1 MRIDRF
7 AERIKT
13 ASLKEQRLITVSR
26 FILVLALCSL
36 FLTPTRAQSNV
47 TYTLKVGTTG
57 KVALL
62 DTFPE
67 VFAAEKVNICLDR
80 LRLLDRDAVRPASPV
95 RPSSGLLDSLD
106 FVFADG
112 PDEALWAW
120 GDSVYSYTDE
130 ANIAWALWRNKKEI
144 KNRTQRVLVAN
155 ARNAFEEYV
164 RQRTDT
170 SSHST
175 AWLGW
180 LLAGLLLMAGI
191 IYAITIVV
199 QRRKEKDLSSVEQE
213 TLRRKRMGLRRHYG
227 SQLYLWLLLLVLYA
241 PIALIAVFSFTKSKI
256 LGNWTGFSFDL
267 YVNLFSG
274 RADAGLNSAI
284 WYTLIIALIAAV
296 FSTLLG
302 TLAAIG
308 IYNMRARQRKVV
320 SFLNSVPMIN
330 PDIITGISL
339 FLLFVA
345 LGMSQGLATVCI
357 AHVVF
362 CTPYVVLSVL
372 PRLSRMNPNT
382 YEAALDLGAT
392 PAQALRMVMLPELWP
407 GMLSGFILALT
418 LSVDDFGV
426 TFFTKGSG
434 GLETLSTFIYSDARK
449 GGLTPELR
457 PLFTLI
463 LLVMLIALII
473 INIRKNKQQEK

>member
-1 MRIDRF
+1 MRKYSI
-7 AERIKT
+7 
-13 ASLKEQRLITVSR
+13 
-26 FILVLALCSL
+26 ILFLMLALGAS
-36 FLTPTRAQSNV
+36 AQSNIHHDLRV
-47 TYTLKVGTTG
+47 AATATN
-57 KVALL
+57 ALL
-62 DTFPE
+62 DTFPDTY
-67 VFAAEKVNICLDR
+67 ASEKINIS
-80 LRLLDRDAVRPASPV
+80 LRNGEYALLDNRSA
-95 RPSSGLLDSLD
+95 LDTFDIL
-106 FVFADG
+106 FAHKYY
-112 PDEALWAW
+112 PQAAAW
-120 GDSVYSYTDE
+120 GDSIYSYTDTE
-130 ANIAWALWRNKKEI
+130 GCHWTIWQNNKAI
-144 KNRTQRVLVAN
+144 KNRSQRVLVSN
-155 ARNAFEEYV
+155 AQEAMLIYV
-164 RQRTDT
+164 TIHTQQESRAV
-170 SSHST
+170 

-180 LLAGLLLMAGI
+180 VMAALLLIAGLV
-191 IYAITIVV
+191 YALFTW
-199 QRRKEKDLSSVEQE
+199 RARKAEKDLPSVEQE
-213 TLRRKRMGLRRHYG
+213 RLRRKRNDNKRHYG

-241 PIALIAVFSFTKSKI
+241 PIALIAVFSFTESKV

-267 YVNLFSG
+267 YLNLFSG
-274 RADAGLNSAI
+274 KADAGLNSAI
-284 WYTLIIALIAAV
+284 IYTLLIALIAAV
-296 FSTLLG
+296 CSTILG

-308 IYNMRARQRKVV
+308 IYNMRAKQRKAV

-345 LGMSQGLATVCI
+345 LGISQGLATVCI

-407 GMLSGFILALT
+407 GMVSGFILALT

-457 PLFTLI
+457 PLFTII
-463 LLVMLIALII
+463 LLVMLTVLVF
-473 INIRKNKQQEK
+473 INLRERKLKKE

>member
-1 MRIDRF
+1 MRKYSI
-7 AERIKT
+7 
-13 ASLKEQRLITVSR
+13 
-26 FILVLALCSL
+26 ILFLMLALGVS
-36 FLTPTRAQSNV
+36 AQSNIHHDLRV
-47 TYTLKVGTTG
+47 AATATN
-57 KVALL
+57 ALL
-62 DTFPE
+62 DTFPDTYASE
-67 VFAAEKVNICLDR
+67 KINISLRNGEYALLENHSALDTFDILFAHKYYPQA
-80 LRLLDRDAVRPASPV
+80 A
-95 RPSSGLLDSLD
+95 
-106 FVFADG
+106 
-112 PDEALWAW
+112 AW
-120 GDSVYSYTDE
+120 GDSIYSYTDTE
-130 ANIAWALWRNKKEI
+130 GCHWTIWQNNKAI
-144 KNRTQRVLVAN
+144 KNRSQRVLVSN
-155 ARNAFEEYV
+155 AQEAMLMYV
-164 RQRTDT
+164 TIHTQQESRVV
-170 SSHST
+170 

-180 LLAGLLLMAGI
+180 VMAALLLIAGFV
-191 IYAITIVV
+191 YALFTW
-199 QRRKEKDLSSVEQE
+199 RARKAEKDLPSVEQE
-213 TLRRKRMGLRRHYG
+213 RLRRKRNDNKRHYG

-241 PIALIAVFSFTKSKI
+241 PIALIAVFSFTESKV

-267 YVNLFSG
+267 YLNLFSG
-274 RADAGLNSAI
+274 KADAGLNSAI
-284 WYTLIIALIAAV
+284 IYTLLIALIAAV
-296 FSTLLG
+296 CSTILG

-308 IYNMRARQRKVV
+308 IYNMRAKQRKAV

-345 LGMSQGLATVCI
+345 LGISQGLATVCI

-407 GMLSGFILALT
+407 GMVSGFILALT

-457 PLFTLI
+457 PLFTII
-463 LLVMLIALII
+463 LLVMLTVLVF
-473 INIRKNKQQEK
+473 INLRERKLKKE

>member
-1 MRIDRF
+1 MRFKISALLLLF
-7 AERIKT
+7 
-13 ASLKEQRLITVSR
+13 SLSV
-26 FILVLALCSL
+26 F
-36 FLTPTRAQSNV
+36 AQSNL
-47 TYTLKVGTTG
+47 TYELKVGTT
-57 KVALL
+57 AENTLL
-62 DTFPE
+62 SQFPE
-67 VFAAEKVNICLDR
+67 SYAGEKVNVKLNVES
-80 LRLLDRDAVRPASPV
+80 LESRD
-95 RPSSGLLDSLD
+95 LD
-106 FVFADG
+106 FVFTSEMLPPVDHF
-112 PDEALWAW
+112 
-120 GDSVYSYTDE
+120 DSIYSYTDE
-130 ANIAWALWRNKKEI
+130 SDVQWTVWQSNKEI
-144 KNRTQRVLVAN
+144 KNRTQRVLVVN
-155 ARNAFEEYV
+155 AYKTFDQYV
-164 RQRTDT
+164 RE
-170 SSHST
+170 HT
-175 AWLGW
+175 AVAKRNTGW
-180 LLAGLLLMAGI
+180 IWFVFAGLLFIAGI
-191 IYAITIVV
+191 AYACWIVY
-199 QRRKEKDLSSVEQE
+199 QRRAEKKLSSVEQE

-256 LGNWTGFSFDL
+256 LGNWTGFSLDL
-267 YVNLFSG
+267 YVNLFTG
-274 RADAGLNSAI
+274 KADAGLNSAI
-284 WYTLIIALIAAV
+284 WYTVIIALVAAV
-296 FSTLLG
+296 CSTILG

-308 IYNMRARQRKVV
+308 IYNMRARQRKIV
-320 SFLNSVPMIN
+320 SLMNSVPMIN

-345 LGMSQGLATVCI
+345 LGFSQGLATVCI

-457 PLFTLI
+457 PLFTII
-463 LLVMLIALII
+463 LLVMLSVLIY
-473 INIRKNKQQEK
+473 INIRNSKQEEK

>member
-1 MRIDRF
+1 MIDRYAQSRKSKVERPISF
-7 AERIKT
+7 AKII
-13 ASLKEQRLITVSR
+13 SV
-26 FILVLALCSL
+26 FILCSL
-36 FLTPTRAQSNV
+36 FLTPLFAQSNL
-47 TYTLKVGTTG
+47 TYELKVGATG
-57 KVALL
+57 DVQVLT
-62 DTFPE
+62 DFPE
-67 VFAAEKVNICLDR
+67 SYAGEKVNIR
-80 LRLLDRDAVRPASPV
+80 IQTASLKV
-95 RPSSGLLDSLD
+95 ESQKTAALKDLD
-106 FVFADG
+106 FVFVNEG
-112 PDEALWAW
+112 PVE
-120 GDSVYSYTDE
+120 GFDSIYSFTDE
-130 ANIAWALWRNKKEI
+130 ADVRWAVWRNGKEI
-144 KNRTQRVLVAN
+144 KNRAQRVLVGN
-155 ARNAFEEYV
+155 AYNAFEAYLHEATETRRSY
-164 RQRTDT
+164 
-170 SSHST
+170 
-175 AWLGW
+175 GW
-180 LLAGLLLMAGI
+180 IWFVFAGLMLLGAS
-191 IYAITIVV
+191 IYGGYVFIE
-199 QRRKEKDLSSVEQE
+199 RRKEKSLSAVEQE
-213 TLRRKRMGLRRHYG
+213 TLRRKRMGKRRHYI
-227 SQLYLWLLLLVLYA
+227 SQAYLWLLLVVLYA
-241 PIALIAVFSFTKSKI
+241 PIALIAVFSFTESKV
-256 LGNWTGFSFDL
+256 LGNWTGFSMQL
-267 YVNLFSG
+267 YANLFTG
-274 RADAGLNSAI
+274 HAGAGLNSAI
-284 WYTLIIALIAAV
+284 WYTVVIALIAAV
-296 FSTLLG
+296 SSTILG

-308 IYNMRARQRKVV
+308 IYNMRARSRKVV

-457 PLFTLI
+457 PLFSII
-463 LLVMLIALII
+463 LLVMLSVLIY
-473 INIRKNKQQEK
+473 INFKNKKEEK